1 MGLRRVRQV
10 GSEKTCRTPQQ
21 EHYVRRFS
29 APRGDCRI
37 KNAAV
42 FDPEGITLRCPDLR
56 SGRPV
61 ADVVQLIL
69 VDAVSTG
76 RGGAGAARRGKRL
89 PWSRKMGHTP
99 IAGAVPGPV
108 ANRDG
113 RIQNLGLT

>member
-1 MGLRRVRQV
+1 MCVASQRHGV
-10 GSEKTCRTPQQ
+10 T
-21 EHYVRRFS
+21 
-29 APRGDCRI
+29 AAIDDCRI

-76 RGGAGAARRGKRL
+76 RGGAGAAPRGERL
-89 PWSRKMGHTP
+89 PRSPKKGPTP
-99 IAGAVPGPV
+99 ITRALPGPLSNPDGAVP
-108 ANRDG
+108 
-113 RIQNLGLT
+113 NLGFTIRGGAVSRFFN